1 MPTFTGSAGWLLL
14 LAAVPLLWL
23 LAWRNRTG
31 AGRGRMIGATVLRS
45 LVLAAIIGA
54 LMRPALHRTSEE
66 VSVVYALDVSS
77 SVSRRF
83 LDEALEWIA
92 GVDKDHKPAQSRFV
106 VFADRAK
113 LLDSLADVRALKLAT
128 EDGAASRNDL
138 IHEGATNLEDALL
151 TTLPGFEPGLAKRIV
166 LVSDG
171 NQTEGDVWRAMLRL
185 QMEGARVFAIP
196 AAVSVDNDAWVEAI
210 VVPEGVRERA
220 EVEVEAQVFSR
231 LSVPARV
238 HLSIGERLVASRS
251 VKLSPGSNRILL
263 NVRFPRAGAQNLTV
277 RVSANGDQFPGN
289 DALTEEVFVRPRPHV
304 LYVEGGAHSTG
315 YLADALTA
323 QGMRVSVAKA
333 ERLSDDP
340 RLLEDKDVVILSDV
354 RAENVNGDTARRLQ
368 AFVRD
373 RGGGLIFVAGENTY
387 GDEGF
392 ANSEVER
399 LLPVKFE
406 AKRKRQDLDLVLLL
420 DRSASMR
427 QGKIESAKSA
437 AIATVDLLD
446 EEQGLAVVAFDAQPQ
461 EVVPLA
467 PVGDKRRA
475 KELISRMTSS
485 GQTNIYNALLEAQ
498 RLLADSQAEI
508 KHIILLSDGYTAR
521 APTRTVVRGAGSRG
535 RARPAAGD
543 GVRPDPDEPLANGF
557 RAIVAELAAAN
568 ITLSTVV
575 LGEGYDLE
583 FMATIAKWG
592 HGKSYLAHSDS
603 ETPGL
608 FVGDIRRVRG
618 DSIVEEPF
626 RPLVK
631 AWSPTI
637 AGVDF
642 ASGPELKGYVESKPK
657 GFSDVLLE
665 AKKDLPLLAETHYG
679 LGKTVVFLSDAK
691 DRWAAD
697 WLRWPGYATFWAQ
710 VVRDSARRDSGEG
723 LSWGVTREGRDALI
737 HLTALGD
744 GGSFRDGLWPEVRIT
759 TPTGRSSVAALR
771 QVAPGQYRARVPLAA
786 AGSVPWRFE
795 LVPGPGMSA
804 ADVARTGSR
813 RLFYSYSD
821 EYRLL
826 PANLPLLRTL
836 SEQTGGSLAPSA
848 DEIFK
853 PHGDGGVVSVPL
865 WPYCAGAALL
875 LFLLDILV
883 RRVPW
888 RLRRARRIEAGVS
901 GLPPTQVRPSEN
913 ATRRATVTSNGP
925 TAVRVKTG

>member
-14 LAAVPLLWL
+14 LAAVPLFWL

-31 AGRGRMIGATVLRS
+31 AGRGRMIGATALRS
-45 LVLAAIIGA
+45 LVLAAIVVA
-54 LMRPALHRTSEE
+54 LLRPVFHRTSEE
-66 VSVVYALDVSS
+66 VSVLYALDVSS

-92 GVDKDHKPAQSRFV
+92 RVDKEHKPAQSRFV

-113 LLDSLADVRALKLAT
+113 LLNSLADVRALKLAA
-128 EDGAASRNDL
+128 EDGAPSRNDL
-138 IHEGATNLEDALL
+138 IHQGATNLEDGLL
-151 TTLPGFEPGLAKRIV
+151 TALPGFDQGLAKRVV

-185 QMEGARVFAIP
+185 QAEGVRVFAMP
-196 AAVSVDNDAWVEAI
+196 AAVSVDSDAWVEAI
-210 VVPEGVRERA
+210 VVPEGVREQA

-231 LSVPARV
+231 LPVPARV
-238 HLSIGERLVASRS
+238 DLIIGERPVASRS
-251 VKLSPGSNRILL
+251 VKLSSGVNRISLH
-263 NVRFPRAGAQNLTV
+263 VRLPRAGAQNLTV
-277 RVSANGDQFPGN
+277 RVSADGDQFPGN
-289 DALTEEVFVRPRPHV
+289 DALTEEVFVQPRPHV
-304 LYVEGGAHSTG
+304 LYVEGGTHGTS

-323 QGMRVSVAKA
+323 QGMRVSVIKA

-340 RLLEDKDVVILSDV
+340 QLLEDKDVVILSDV
-354 RAENVNGDTARRLQ
+354 RAENMTGDAARRLQ
-368 AFVRD
+368 GFVRD

-387 GDEGF
+387 GEEGF

-427 QGKIESAKSA
+427 SGKIESAKSA
-437 AIATVDLLD
+437 AIATVELLD
-446 EEQGLAVVAFDAQPQ
+446 EEQGLAVLAFDSQPQ
-461 EVVPLA
+461 QVVPLA

-521 APTRTVVRGAGSRG
+521 APAVTRERGSGSRG
-535 RARPAAGD
+535 RVRTAGD

-557 RAIVAELAAAN
+557 RGIVAELAAAN

-583 FMATIAKWG
+583 FMSTIAKWG
-592 HGKSYLAHSDS
+592 HGKSYLAHSDN

-631 AWSPTI
+631 ARSPAI

-642 ASGPELKGYVESKPK
+642 ATGPELKGYVESKPK

-691 DRWAAD
+691 DRWAVD

-737 HLTALGD
+737 HFTALGD
-744 GGSFRDGLWPEVRIT
+744 GGSFRDGLWPQVRIT
-759 TPTGRSSVAALR
+759 GPNGRSTETALR
-771 QVAPGQYRARVPLAA
+771 QVAPGQYRTRVPLAA
-786 AGSVPWRFE
+786 ASSVPWRFE
-795 LVPGPGMSA
+795 LLPGPGVSA
-804 ADVARTGSR
+804 ADVARAGSR

-836 SEQTGGSLAPSA
+836 SEQTGGSLAPTA

-853 PHGDGGVVSVPL
+853 PRGDGGVISVPL

-888 RLRRARRIEAGVS
+888 RVRRARRIEGGVS
-901 GLPPTQVRPSEN
+901 GPPPAQLRPSEK
-913 ATRRATVTSNGP
+913 ARPAEPQSRQADP
-925 TAVRVKTG
+925 LPLA

>member
-1 MPTFTGSAGWLLL
+1 
-14 LAAVPLLWL
+14 
-23 LAWRNRTG
+23 
-31 AGRGRMIGATVLRS
+31 
-45 LVLAAIIGA
+45 
-54 LMRPALHRTSEE
+54 
-66 VSVVYALDVSS
+66 
-77 SVSRRF
+77 
-83 LDEALEWIA
+83 
-92 GVDKDHKPAQSRFV
+92 
-106 VFADRAK
+106 
-113 LLDSLADVRALKLAT
+113 
-128 EDGAASRNDL
+128 
-138 IHEGATNLEDALL
+138 L
-151 TTLPGFEPGLAKRIV
+151 TALPGFEPGLAKRIV
-166 LVSDG
+166 LLSDG

-185 QMEGARVFAIP
+185 QADGVRVFAIP
-196 AAVSVDNDAWVEAI
+196 AAVSVDSDAWVEAI
-210 VVPEGVRERA
+210 VVPEGVREGA

-238 HLSIGERLVASRS
+238 DLAIGERSVASRS
-251 VKLSPGSNRILL
+251 VRLSPGGNRVPL
-263 NVRFPRAGAQNLTV
+263 NVRFPRAGAQNVTV
-277 RVSANGDQFPGN
+277 RVSASGDQFPGN
-289 DALTEEVFVRPRPHV
+289 DALTEEVVVQPQPHV
-304 LYVEGGAHSTG
+304 LYVEGGTHRTP

-323 QGMRVSVAKA
+323 QGMRVSVATA
-333 ERLSDDP
+333 ESLSDDP
-340 RLLEDKDVVILSDV
+340 LLLMDKDVVVLSDA
-354 RAENVNGDTARRLQ
+354 RAESVTGDAARRLQ
-368 AFVRD
+368 QFVRD

-387 GDEGF
+387 GQEGF

-427 QGKIESAKSA
+427 RGKIEAAKA
-437 AIATVDLLD
+437 AAVATVDLLD
-446 EEQGLAVVAFDAQPQ
+446 EEQGLAVVAFDSQPQ
-461 EVVPLA
+461 DVVPLA

-475 KELISRMTSS
+475 KDLVSRMTSS

-498 RLLADSQAEI
+498 RLLAESQAEI

-521 APTRTVVRGAGSRG
+521 APARTTVSGAGSRG
-535 RARPAAGD
+535 RPRPVQGD

-557 RAIVAELAAAN
+557 RGIVAELAAAN

-583 FMATIAKWG
+583 FMSTLAKWG
-592 HGKSYLAHSDS
+592 HGKSYLANSDS

-618 DSIVEEPF
+618 DAIVEEPF
-626 RPLVK
+626 RPQVK

-642 ASGPELKGYVESKPK
+642 AAAPQLKGYVESKPK

-691 DRWAAD
+691 DHWAAD

-723 LSWGVTREGRDALI
+723 LSWRVTREGHNALI

-759 TPTGRSSVAALR
+759 APTGRSSVAALR
-771 QVAPGQYRARVPLAA
+771 QVAPGRYRGQIPLIA

-795 LVPGPGMSA
+795 LLPGPGMRA
-804 ADVARTGSR
+804 ADVARAGSR

-836 SEQTGGSLAPSA
+836 SEQTGGSLAPAA
-848 DEIFK
+848 DEIFR
-853 PHGDGGVVSVPL
+853 PRGDGGVTSVPL
-865 WPYCAGAALL
+865 WPYCAGVALL

-883 RRVPW
+883 RRAPW
-888 RLRRARRIEAGVS
+888 RLHRALTS
-901 GLPPTQVRPSEN
+901 SE
-913 ATRRATVTSNGP
+913 P
-925 TAVRVKTG
+925 TAVRARTG